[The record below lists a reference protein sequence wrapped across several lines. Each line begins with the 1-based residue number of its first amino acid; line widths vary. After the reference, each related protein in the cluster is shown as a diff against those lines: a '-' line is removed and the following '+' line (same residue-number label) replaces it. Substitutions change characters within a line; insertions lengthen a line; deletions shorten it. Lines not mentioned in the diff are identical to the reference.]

1 MGCGASNSNVIFNFD
16 RAKPLFAAGEI
27 ISGTVQLN
35 VKDDSLKV
43 NEIDLQLIGATGYST
58 RSTDGNQ
65 HSRTNYHY
73 VRFFATQYV
82 FALPNGGERE
92 LTYSNGQYSWPFQIQ
107 LPDQIPPTMNL
118 PRLYPHVRYYL
129 QLAINKGGQKR
140 KIGEEKYITV
150 FPRVSLS
157 QQVPNYMTATMFGN
171 HNRKDIT
178 VKGTLNKTGFVP
190 GEMIQGTLE
199 IENPNQILI
208 KQVDL
213 SINGTYNI
221 QMQEAHFKVN
231 TGTVQG
237 IAQRKGE
244 RMVEKFEIMIPDKT
258 LSPSYQFRGGQNNA
272 AAATCSYMLKFEI
285 KAAGVFT
292 NFEILVPFILGTQ
305 P

>member
-1 MGCGASNSNVIFNFD
+1 
-16 RAKPLFAAGEI
+16 
-27 ISGTVQLN
+27 
-35 VKDDSLKV
+35 
-43 NEIDLQLIGATGYST
+43 
-58 RSTDGNQ
+58 
-65 HSRTNYHY
+65 
-73 VRFFATQYV
+73 
-82 FALPNGGERE
+82 
-92 LTYSNGQYSWPFQIQ
+92 
-107 LPDQIPPTMNL
+107 NL

-171 HNRKDIT
+171 HNRKDVT
-178 VKGTLNKTGFVP
+178 VKGTLNKMGYVP

-199 IENPNQILI
+199 IENPKQILI
-208 KQVDL
+208 KQIDL

-258 LSPSYQFRGGQNNA
+258 LSPTYQFRGGQNNA

-292 NFEILVPFILGTQ
+292 DFEILVPFILGTQ